1 MTNSTPDNNSK
12 KGIELENLSWQEA
25 EKVLDAETVIIL
37 PLGGQLK
44 EHGPHLPLNN
54 DWILARYLTGAV
66 LERLP
71 VVALPPLNYS
81 YYPAMV
87 DYPGTVSLQKSTALA
102 LIVEIVESIANFGPR
117 AFYCLNTGISTMK
130 PLAEARDILEN
141 RGLQFDYTDMN
152 KHLTGVRKLIEE
164 QPGGGHADEIE
175 TSLMLAIAPDIVHL
189 DKARPDFHGN
199 ASGPLQRTR
208 NEDKPGVYSPT
219 GSWGD
224 PTKALAEKGHQLLD
238 ALLEGIVK
246 DIQNISQIR
255 KLKG

>member
-1 MTNSTPDNNSK
+1 MTNSLPDNK
-12 KGIELENLSWQEA
+12 PQKGIALEYLSWQEA
-25 EKVLDAETVIIL
+25 EQVLTDETVVVL

-54 DWILARYLTGAV
+54 DWILAQYLTEAV
-66 LERLP
+66 LKRLP
-71 VVALPPLNYS
+71 VVALPPLNYN

-87 DYPGTVSLQKSTALA
+87 EYPGSVSLQKSTALA
-102 LIVEIVESIANFGPR
+102 LIVDIVESIANFGPR
-117 AFYCLNTGISTMK
+117 TFYCLNTGISTMK

-152 KHLTGVRKLIEE
+152 KHLSGIRKLIEE

-175 TSLMLAIAPDIVHL
+175 TSLMLAIAPDIVHM
-189 DKARPDFHGN
+189 DKARPDYHGN
-199 ASGPLQRTR
+199 ASGPLKR
-208 NEDKPGVYSPT
+208 NRDAEVPGVYSPS

-224 PTKALAEKGHQLLD
+224 PTKASAEKGHKLLK

-246 DIQNISQIR
+246 DIQSISQIR
-255 KLKG
+255 KLKD